1 MNKKIACLV
10 SIVGIGLVGCVN
22 MLARHHNPPPGS
34 SLPPCPPCPPPV
46 NPPNPGPIFG
56 DLPPSVP
63 PTATDTCG
71 PVTITQ
77 DADVIVP
84 GNCPQNFD
92 IRRTFHATDSCG
104 NVITQTQVIE
114 VRDTT
119 APVIGDL
126 PAPSV
131 LECPAVPVFAT
142 PTVTDADPNVVLTF
156 VDTVTGTCPTVHV
169 RTWSAVDCSG
179 NVAVSKSQTISVDDN
194 TPPVWSSFPANATV
208 EFSPEL
214 LP

>member
-1 MNKKIACLV
+1 MFACLA
-10 SIVGIGLVGCVN
+10 SLVGAAVIGCC
-22 MLARHHNPPPGS
+22 HTTPPVVTPPAG
-34 SLPPCPPCPPPV
+34 SLPPVVPCPPCPPV
-46 NPPNPGPIFG
+46 VPPPGPIFG

-92 IRRTFHATDSCG
+92 IQRTFHATDSCG
-104 NVITQTQVIE
+104 NVITRTQIIQ

-119 APVIGDL
+119 APVIGNL
-126 PAPSV
+126 PAPTT

-142 PTVTDADPNVVLTF
+142 PTVTDADPDVELTF

-194 TPPVWSSFPANATV
+194 TPPVWGSFPANANV
-208 EFSPEL
+208 EFSADL